1 MSFVPKIVRLFH
13 EFVVDAIFAPPLFLT
28 FFIFFIDSLQTFFEM
43 AFSPIFTKMGHSQH
57 LFLYFCLFNTV
68 DSKQMFYIKVIKV
81 VCRWLD
87 SNRRS
92 LVWEATALPTE
103 PQPLPFLLSWTGGEF
118 TVAAALVIW
127 TTFSTSRTFTKIGAN
142 LTVELWRLSS

>member
-43 AFSPIFTKMGHSQH
+43 AFSPIFTKMGQSQH

-68 DSKQMFYIKVIKV
+68 DSKKCSYKSYNS
-81 VCRWLD
+81 C
-87 SNRRS
+87 
-92 LVWEATALPTE
+92 LPMTGFE
-103 PQPLPFLLSWTGGEF
+103 PQISGVGSNH
-118 TVAAALVIW
+118 
-127 TTFSTSRTFTKIGAN
+127 STN
-142 LTVELWRLSS
+142 

>member
-57 LFLYFCLFNTV
+57 PFLYFCLFNTV
-68 DSKQMFYIKVIKV
+68 DSKQMFYIKD
-81 VCRWLD
+81 C
-87 SNRRS
+87 
-92 LVWEATALPTE
+92 
-103 PQPLPFLLSWTGGEF
+103 Q
-118 TVAAALVIW
+118 
-127 TTFSTSRTFTKIGAN
+127 
-142 LTVELWRLSS
+142 